1 MSITDS
7 ESNALQSTRKRK
19 TIDTFFKPAK
29 KSKKDEQSQQDSV
42 DKAAA
47 KVTADL
53 TLLKKPIIS
62 EHDTAPNNKLSGPVD
77 DETASLLDNELKTIE
92 PSWFCM
98 LKDELTKPYFL
109 ELKKY
114 LRSEALSRKQIFPS
128 PENIYSWTRLT
139 PFDDVRVVII
149 GQDPYHNVNQ
159 AHGLAFS
166 VLKPTV
172 APPSLKNIYKELQ
185 THNYSDFVIDKNCG
199 DLSKWSKQGVLLLNT
214 CLTVRAHEAFSHS
227 KRGWEVF
234 TKKIIELLINDRL
247 QKKDKPICFMLWGS
261 KAQDLVY
268 KNFKNID
275 FDHAKNFLMLK
286 SVHPSPLS
294 ASRGFFGGKQ
304 FKQCNEWLAERFH
317 QPMID
322 WSVVDGTSLQEVQA
336 FNSQLSTK

>member
-7 ESNALQSTRKRK
+7 KPSTLQTSRKRG
-19 TIDTFFKPAK
+19 TIDSFFKTKK
-29 KSKKDEQSQQDSV
+29 KSKTDEQKEEDSV
-42 DKAAA
+42 VQAAVNIPVVVPVVKDTIKSEQSIA
-47 KVTADL
+47 PQNQLSVTVDEE
-53 TLLKKPIIS
+53 TL
-62 EHDTAPNNKLSGPVD
+62 
-77 DETASLLDNELKTIE
+77 SLLDNELKTME
-92 PSWFCM
+92 PSWFHI
-98 LKDELTKPYFL
+98 LNDEFTKPYFL

-114 LRSEALSRKQIFPS
+114 LRSEQLKKKQIFPS

-149 GQDPYHNVNQ
+149 GQDPYHNFNQ

-172 APPSLKNIYKELQ
+172 APPSLKNIYKEIQ
-185 THNYSDFVIDKNCG
+185 AHNYSDFVIDKNCG

-227 KRGWEVF
+227 KRGWEIF

-247 QKKDKPICFMLWGS
+247 QKKDKPICFILWGS

-268 KNFKNID
+268 KNFKKID
-275 FDHAKNFLMLK
+275 FDREKNFLMLK

-304 FKQCNEWLAERFH
+304 FKKCNEWLAESFH
-317 QPMID
+317 QPVID
-322 WSVVDGTSLQEVQA
+322 WSVVDGTSLQEVQTY
-336 FNSQLSTK
+336 NSKLSTN